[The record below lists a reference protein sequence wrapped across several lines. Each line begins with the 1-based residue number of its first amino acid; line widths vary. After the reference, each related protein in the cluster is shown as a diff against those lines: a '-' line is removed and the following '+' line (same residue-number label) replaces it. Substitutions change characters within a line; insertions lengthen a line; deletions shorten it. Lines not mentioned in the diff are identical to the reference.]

1 MKETHFPI
9 LKTRPHKLQ
18 KPENTYPSTMMAGS
32 NTARVYCG
40 GLPHS
45 VEDSFNTQQVASS
58 SSEVNKL
65 QLRFLT

>member
-18 KPENTYPSTMMAGS
+18 RPENTFPGTMRAGS

-45 VEDSFNTQQVASS
+45 VEDGFNTGG
-58 SSEVNKL
+58 
-65 QLRFLT
+65 FFF